1 MTRSNYTRDKYLNW
15 IKGTAFGTAPTTVY
29 VGLYSS
35 DPTPANSGTEV
46 TTTIRV
52 AGRVAVAFGS
62 VTQTTPYNTMTH
74 AADVDFGNSAG
85 AATVTHFG
93 IFDAS
98 SAGNLLDYEALT
110 TSRSITIGLP
120 VKFVAGAIIYRVT

>member
-46 TTTIRV
+46 TTTIRA
-52 AGRVAVAFGS
+52 AGRVAATFGS
-62 VTQTTPYNTMTH
+62 ITQSTPYNTMTH
-74 AADVDFGNSAG
+74 AADIDFGNAAG
-85 AATVTHFG
+85 GATVTHFG
-93 IFDAS
+93 VFDAS
-98 SAGNLLDYEALT
+98 SGGNLLDYEALT
-110 TSRSITIGLP
+110 TTRVITTGLP
-120 VKFVAGAIIYRVT
+120 VKFVAGSLIYRCT